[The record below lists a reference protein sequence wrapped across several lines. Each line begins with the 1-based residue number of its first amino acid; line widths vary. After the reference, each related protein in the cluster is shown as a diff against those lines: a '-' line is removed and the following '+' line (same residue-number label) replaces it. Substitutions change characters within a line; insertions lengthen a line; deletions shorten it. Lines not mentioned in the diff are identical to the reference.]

1 MKYSGYFYLIWPR
14 PEGKTGRKI
23 RKAKAFGKKYSTWR
37 LSGTAGEGIR
47 YGVSGKT
54 ARFRLPMYSR
64 KGTAMSRGGPQ
75 AAGEKG
81 RLGRRAE
88 TLAGEQFSREE
99 TAGKEKSQFVKVYF
113 YKLVFLCLTTI
124 SSAGV
129 MEKLRGFP
137 KFFWNGFWSL

>member
-14 PEGKTGRKI
+14 PEGKTSRKI

-64 KGTAMSRGGPQ
+64 KGTAMSGADRRQPVKRDGW
-75 AAGEKG
+75 AGERK
-81 RLGRRAE
+81 RLQE
-88 TLAGEQFSREE
+88 SSFQ
-99 TAGKEKSQFVKVYF
+99 GKKRPEKK
-113 YKLVFLCLTTI
+113 K
-124 SSAGV
+124 A
-129 MEKLRGFP
+129 
-137 KFFWNGFWSL
+137 SL